1 MDSRTVR
8 MEKSVDDAD
17 IKTATFTDNLSLSCT
32 YFVKKGIPDEKICT
46 IRIIMKAEP
55 SSKAVVI
62 ASSDINLSMH
72 FGEDY

>member
-8 MEKSVDDAD
+8 LEKSVDDSD
-17 IKTATFTDNLSLSCT
+17 IKTATFTDSLGLSCT

-72 FGEDY
+72 FGEKY

>member
-1 MDSRTVR
+1 MRL
-8 MEKSVDDAD
+8 EKSVDDSD
-17 IKTATFTDNLSLSCT
+17 IKTAIFSDSLGLSCT

-72 FGEDY
+72 FGEKY

>member
-8 MEKSVDDAD
+8 LEKSVDDTD
-17 IKTATFTDNLSLSCT
+17 IKTATFSDSLGLSCT

-55 SSKAVVI
+55 SSMAVVI
-62 ASSDINLSMH
+62 ASSDINLCMH
-72 FGEDY
+72 FGEEY